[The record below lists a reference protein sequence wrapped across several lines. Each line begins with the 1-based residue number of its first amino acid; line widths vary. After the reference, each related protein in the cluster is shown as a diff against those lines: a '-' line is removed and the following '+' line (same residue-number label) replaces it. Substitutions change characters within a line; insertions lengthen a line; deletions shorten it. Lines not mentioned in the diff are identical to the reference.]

1 MQMHMYV
8 QGGVKLKIEYF
19 GYFCEVVESQ
29 GISLAAQKM
38 YISQQGLSKA
48 LNVIES
54 EFGTTLL
61 NRNRNSGS
69 VSLTA
74 EGQIFYD
81 YASSIWKEYSRM
93 CTVFQS
99 LKGKQSGGEK
109 VTICGTKF
117 LLNNVL
123 TPVFHT
129 MTATG
134 KELPQILEKSI
145 DEIFSGLDSQP
156 SNQLNIV
163 NIPEY
168 TFSEIKRNSDLC
180 FVALYSSSLMAYL
193 YKNNPMSSKK
203 CISLDELSTVPLAIY
218 QDDNLLEM
226 LHHLLGTDKLGNIK
240 FITSNARAIR
250 QFMRENQCIS
260 ITDSYLERF
269 DKRSSFIS
277 IPLKKSIVI
286 HQGFIY
292 SRKNPPSTNAMQMID
307 TITKIVG
314 NLK

>member
-8 QGGVKLKIEYF
+8 QGGVKVKIEYF

-54 EFGTTLL
+54 ELGTTLL

-145 DEIFSGLDSQP
+145 DEIFSGLDSQ
-156 SNQLNIV
+156 SAQYRKHSRVHFFRDQAQLRPLLRCSVFFIA
-163 NIPEY
+163 
-168 TFSEIKRNSDLC
+168 DGL
-180 FVALYSSSLMAYL
+180 SL
-193 YKNNPMSSKK
+193 
-203 CISLDELSTVPLAIY
+203 
-218 QDDNLLEM
+218 
-226 LHHLLGTDKLGNIK
+226 
-240 FITSNARAIR
+240 
-250 QFMRENQCIS
+250 
-260 ITDSYLERF
+260 
-269 DKRSSFIS
+269 
-277 IPLKKSIVI
+277 
-286 HQGFIY
+286 
-292 SRKNPPSTNAMQMID
+292 
-307 TITKIVG
+307 
-314 NLK
+314 

>member
-8 QGGVKLKIEYF
+8 QGGVKVKIEYF

-29 GISLAAQKM
+29 GISVAAQKM

-54 EFGTTLL
+54 ELGTTLL

-145 DEIFSGLDSQP
+145 EELELSVRSFNCL
-156 SNQLNIV
+156 
-163 NIPEY
+163 
-168 TFSEIKRNSDLC
+168 KRAGIATVEDLTNKTEADMMK
-180 FVALYSSSLMAYL
+180 VRNLG
-193 YKNNPMSSKK
+193 KK
-203 CISLDELSTVPLAIY
+203 SLDEVT
-218 QDDNLLEM
+218 NK
-226 LHHLLGTDKLGNIK
+226 LHALGLD
-240 FITSNARAIR
+240 
-250 QFMRENQCIS
+250 FMTEE
-260 ITDSYLERF
+260 D
-269 DKRSSFIS
+269 
-277 IPLKKSIVI
+277 
-286 HQGFIY
+286 
-292 SRKNPPSTNAMQMID
+292 
-307 TITKIVG
+307 
-314 NLK
+314 

>member
-1 MQMHMYV
+1 M
-8 QGGVKLKIEYF
+8 KIEYF

-54 EFGTTLL
+54 ELGTTLL

-193 YKNNPMSSKK
+193 YKNNPMSRTTQRPTRTANPATKK
-203 CISLDELSTVPLAIY
+203 TPPRPRHKEGGRYDLCRRR
-218 QDDNLLEM
+218 
-226 LHHLLGTDKLGNIK
+226 TDQAQRRCPRPP
-240 FITSNARAIR
+240 AR
-250 QFMRENQCIS
+250 
-260 ITDSYLERF
+260 
-269 DKRSSFIS
+269 
-277 IPLKKSIVI
+277 
-286 HQGFIY
+286 
-292 SRKNPPSTNAMQMID
+292 PPSRSQ
-307 TITKIVG
+307 
-314 NLK
+314 

>member
-1 MQMHMYV
+1 M
-8 QGGVKLKIEYF
+8 KIEYF

-54 EFGTTLL
+54 ELGTTLL

-156 SNQLNIV
+156 SNQLNILLCQLLAV
-163 NIPEY
+163 AKLYDLIGVSVDITRVIDHWSFHLSFLIIPTRKTHIRDFPKTY
-168 TFSEIKRNSDLC
+168 PLFQKYIH
-180 FVALYSSSLMAYL
+180 LYWHR
-193 YKNNPMSSKK
+193 
-203 CISLDELSTVPLAIY
+203 ST
-218 QDDNLLEM
+218 
-226 LHHLLGTDKLGNIK
+226 G
-240 FITSNARAIR
+240 S
-250 QFMRENQCIS
+250 QCS
-260 ITDSYLERF
+260 
-269 DKRSSFIS
+269 
-277 IPLKKSIVI
+277 
-286 HQGFIY
+286 
-292 SRKNPPSTNAMQMID
+292 
-307 TITKIVG
+307 
-314 NLK
+314 

>member
-1 MQMHMYV
+1 MHMYV
-8 QGGVKLKIEYF
+8 QGGVKVKIEYF

-29 GISLAAQKM
+29 GISVAAQKM

-54 EFGTTLL
+54 ELGTTLL

-109 VTICGTKF
+109 VTICSTKF

-129 MTATG
+129 MTAAG
-134 KELPQILEKSI
+134 KELPAGVAMPPLTAANGMPIIRHFPSLE
-145 DEIFSGLDSQP
+145 EPGLAP
-156 SNQLNIV
+156 
-163 NIPEY
+163 
-168 TFSEIKRNSDLC
+168 T
-180 FVALYSSSLMAYL
+180 ALR
-193 YKNNPMSSKK
+193 
-203 CISLDELSTVPLAIY
+203 T
-218 QDDNLLEM
+218 
-226 LHHLLGTDKLGNIK
+226 G
-240 FITSNARAIR
+240 
-250 QFMRENQCIS
+250 
-260 ITDSYLERF
+260 
-269 DKRSSFIS
+269 
-277 IPLKKSIVI
+277 
-286 HQGFIY
+286 
-292 SRKNPPSTNAMQMID
+292 
-307 TITKIVG
+307 
-314 NLK
+314 

>member
-1 MQMHMYV
+1 M
-8 QGGVKLKIEYF
+8 KIEYF

-54 EFGTTLL
+54 ELGTTLL

-129 MTATG
+129 MTAAG

-193 YKNNPMSSKK
+193 Y
-203 CISLDELSTVPLAIY
+203 VA
-218 QDDNLLEM
+218 
-226 LHHLLGTDKLGNIK
+226 
-240 FITSNARAIR
+240 ARARWQTARVPCQI
-250 QFMRENQCIS
+250 
-260 ITDSYLERF
+260 
-269 DKRSSFIS
+269 
-277 IPLKKSIVI
+277 
-286 HQGFIY
+286 
-292 SRKNPPSTNAMQMID
+292 
-307 TITKIVG
+307 
-314 NLK
+314 

>member
-1 MQMHMYV
+1 M
-8 QGGVKLKIEYF
+8 KIEYF

-29 GISLAAQKM
+29 GISVAAQKM

-54 EFGTTLL
+54 ELGTTLL

-99 LKGKQSGGEK
+99 LKDKQSGGEK

-269 DKRSSFIS
+269 DKRSSFIG

>member
-1 MQMHMYV
+1 M
-8 QGGVKLKIEYF
+8 KIEYF

-29 GISLAAQKM
+29 GISVAAQKM

-54 EFGTTLL
+54 ELGTTLL

-99 LKGKQSGGEK
+99 FKGKQSGGEK

-129 MTATG
+129 MTAAG

-180 FVALYSSSLMAYL
+180 FIALYARTSFSALLPAQRRSLFIRR
-193 YKNNPMSSKK
+193 SVSF
-203 CISLDELSTVPLAIY
+203 V
-218 QDDNLLEM
+218 
-226 LHHLLGTDKLGNIK
+226 
-240 FITSNARAIR
+240 FITAAVR
-250 QFMRENQCIS
+250 QK
-260 ITDSYLERF
+260 T
-269 DKRSSFIS
+269 
-277 IPLKKSIVI
+277 V
-286 HQGFIY
+286 
-292 SRKNPPSTNAMQMID
+292 
-307 TITKIVG
+307 ITKITELFENPTKTLAMSLTPRRTSITSASSPVTPNG
-314 NLK
+314 SVLDIHRMLAIPRTPSAVMPSWLSSSDPGKR

>member
-1 MQMHMYV
+1 
-8 QGGVKLKIEYF
+8 
-19 GYFCEVVESQ
+19 
-29 GISLAAQKM
+29 
-38 YISQQGLSKA
+38 
-48 LNVIES
+48 
-54 EFGTTLL
+54 
-61 NRNRNSGS
+61 
-69 VSLTA
+69 
-74 EGQIFYD
+74 
-81 YASSIWKEYSRM
+81 M

-129 MTATG
+129 MTAAG

-226 LHHLLGTDKLGNIK
+226 LRHLLGTDKLGNIK

-269 DKRSSFIS
+269 DKRSSFIG

>member
-1 MQMHMYV
+1 MHMYV
-8 QGGVKLKIEYF
+8 QGGVKVKIEYF

-29 GISLAAQKM
+29 GISVAAQKM

-54 EFGTTLL
+54 ELGTTLL

-180 FVALYSSSLMAYL
+180 FVALYS
-193 YKNNPMSSKK
+193 
-203 CISLDELSTVPLAIY
+203 
-218 QDDNLLEM
+218 
-226 LHHLLGTDKLGNIK
+226 
-240 FITSNARAIR
+240 
-250 QFMRENQCIS
+250 
-260 ITDSYLERF
+260 
-269 DKRSSFIS
+269 
-277 IPLKKSIVI
+277 
-286 HQGFIY
+286 
-292 SRKNPPSTNAMQMID
+292 
-307 TITKIVG
+307 
-314 NLK
+314 

>member
-8 QGGVKLKIEYF
+8 QGGVKVKIEYF

-54 EFGTTLL
+54 ELGTTLL

-99 LKGKQSGGEK
+99 LKDKQSGGEK

-129 MTATG
+129 MTAAG
-134 KELPQILEKSI
+134 KELPQILE
-145 DEIFSGLDSQP
+145 
-156 SNQLNIV
+156 NQ
-163 NIPEY
+163 
-168 TFSEIKRNSDLC
+168 
-180 FVALYSSSLMAYL
+180 
-193 YKNNPMSSKK
+193 
-203 CISLDELSTVPLAIY
+203 
-218 QDDNLLEM
+218 
-226 LHHLLGTDKLGNIK
+226 
-240 FITSNARAIR
+240 
-250 QFMRENQCIS
+250 
-260 ITDSYLERF
+260 
-269 DKRSSFIS
+269 
-277 IPLKKSIVI
+277 
-286 HQGFIY
+286 
-292 SRKNPPSTNAMQMID
+292 
-307 TITKIVG
+307 
-314 NLK
+314 

>member
-8 QGGVKLKIEYF
+8 QGGVKVKIEYF

-29 GISLAAQKM
+29 VISLAAQKM

-54 EFGTTLL
+54 ELGTTLL

-99 LKGKQSGGEK
+99 LKDKQSGGEK

-129 MTATG
+129 MTAAG

-203 CISLDELSTVPLAIY
+203 CISLDEL
-218 QDDNLLEM
+218 
-226 LHHLLGTDKLGNIK
+226 GTDKLGNIK
-240 FITSNARAIR
+240 FSTSNARAIR

-269 DKRSSFIS
+269 DKRSSFIG

>member
-1 MQMHMYV
+1 M
-8 QGGVKLKIEYF
+8 KIEYF

-29 GISLAAQKM
+29 GISVAAQKM

-54 EFGTTLL
+54 ELGTTLL

-129 MTATG
+129 MTAAG

-269 DKRSSFIS
+269 
-277 IPLKKSIVI
+277 
-286 HQGFIY
+286 
-292 SRKNPPSTNAMQMID
+292 TNAAALSAFL
-307 TITKIVG
+307 
-314 NLK
+314 LKRAL

>member
-1 MQMHMYV
+1 MYV
-8 QGGVKLKIEYF
+8 QGGVKVKIEYF

-29 GISLAAQKM
+29 SISLAAQKI

-48 LNVIES
+48 LTVIEN
-54 EFGTTLL
+54 ELGTTLL
-61 NRNRNSGS
+61 NRNRNSAR

-99 LKGKQSGGEK
+99 LKDKQSSGEK
-109 VTICGTKF
+109 ITICGTKF

-123 TPVFHT
+123 TPVFHA
-129 MTATG
+129 MTAAGT
-134 KELPQILEKSI
+134 ELPQILERSI
-145 DEIFSGLDSQP
+145 SDIISGLDSQP

-168 TFSEIKRNSDLC
+168 TFSEIKSNSDLC

-193 YKNNPMSSKK
+193 YKDNPMSSKK
-203 CISLDELSTVPLAIY
+203 CISLDELRTAPLAVY
-218 QDDNLLEM
+218 QDDNLIEM
-226 LHHLLGTDKLGNIK
+226 LRHLLGTDKLGNIK
-240 FITSNARAIR
+240 ISTSNARAIR
-250 QFMRENQCIS
+250 QFMRENRCIS

-269 DKRSSFIS
+269 DKRSSFIGV
-277 IPLKKSIVI
+277 PLKKSIVI

-307 TITKIVG
+307 TITKNI
-314 NLK
+314 NEL